1 MGKKFYE
8 TKEGYDVI
16 IYAGEKSYIKEFHTH
31 SFVLRTQSK
40 FLKRNLLQNMVS
52 KKKDDYFIINSNNSP
67 EVFEINFKMFQVVGI
82 YRMTLLQ
89 FCDRLQYANLSEP
102 QIYVDHSFPKF
113 Y

>member
-67 EVFEINFKMFQVVGI
+67 EVFEINFKVILRLKFFRLITISFVG
-82 YRMTLLQ
+82 TV
-89 FCDRLQYANLSEP
+89 
-102 QIYVDHSFPKF
+102 YVLCKVSI
-113 Y
+113 